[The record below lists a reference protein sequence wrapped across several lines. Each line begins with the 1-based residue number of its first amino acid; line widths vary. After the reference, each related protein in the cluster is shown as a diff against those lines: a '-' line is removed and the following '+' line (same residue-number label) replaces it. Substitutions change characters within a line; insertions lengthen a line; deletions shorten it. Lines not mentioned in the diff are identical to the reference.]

1 MLLVPLKTKHSALL
15 IQFSR
20 IIRTNV
26 YQGGLDELDI
36 EKRMITMHVHPIIAR
51 NKPKM
56 TARLIHY
63 ERMLREKSM
72 REPVIKHRGISL
84 RLSMHTEI
92 V

>member
-56 TARLIHY
+56 TA
-63 ERMLREKSM
+63 
-72 REPVIKHRGISL
+72 
-84 RLSMHTEI
+84 
-92 V
+92 